1 MTSSRKCLMFLLLA
15 VANSESQGRS
25 DTEVLANPIRKVV
38 TMLQSMQAKVQ
49 EEGEKEAALY
59 EKFMCYCKT
68 AGGDLTASIAAA
80 ETSIS
85 DLSTKIKTSEEEK
98 VQLESDLQQAQVDR
112 EAAKKAMAEATAIR
126 EKEAAVFAAL
136 KADLD
141 ANIAAIAKA
150 VSSLEKG
157 MAGSFLQTTAAQV
170 LKRLVLG
177 GHSSL
182 ADDDREDLLSFI
194 SSGQSGQYA
203 PSSGSIVGILKQMG
217 DEMDKNLSEATEAE
231 DGAIKNYESLMA
243 AKKKEVLAL
252 TKAIETKLARVGDLG
267 VAIAQ
272 MKNDLGD
279 TEAALVADKEFL
291 ANLDSG
297 CEKKK
302 AEWEVIVK
310 TRAEELA
317 ALAETIKVLND
328 DDALDLFKRT
338 LPSASL
344 MQLDVG
350 MAKLRRQALATIEPL
365 LKASRSH
372 HFNLEFVAL
381 ALQGKKIGFEKVIKM
396 IDEMVATLKTEQK
409 DDDNKKEYCT
419 VQLDKADDKKKGLER
434 SVSDL
439 EAAIASAKDGIAKTA
454 EEIAALKAGI
464 VELDKMVAEAT
475 EQRKQENEDF
485 KELMAA
491 DTAAKDLLAY
501 AKNRLNKFY
510 NPKLYK
516 PAPKT
521 ELSREDRIVENMSG
535 TAAPTQAPG
544 GIAGTGIAVFSQVVQ
559 HAFQHV
565 APPPPPETFGAYVK
579 KSEDSMGV
587 MAMIDLLIKDVEKEM
602 TEAETEESDA
612 QADYEVSMTDS
623 AAKRTADS
631 NSLNE
636 KELIKAD
643 LEASV
648 ETKTEAKASAT
659 NELMSTV
666 KYISSL
672 HSECDWLIKY
682 YDVRKEAR
690 ASEIDALGKAKAVLS
705 GADFSFVQTHVHG
718 FLGKA

>member
-1 MTSSRKCLMFLLLA
+1 MTSSRTCLTFLFLV
-15 VANSESQGRS
+15 VAISETHAR
-25 DTEVLANPIRKVV
+25 TEVLSNPVRKVV
-38 TMLQSMQAKVQ
+38 KMLQSMQAKVQ

-80 ETSIS
+80 ETSITE
-85 DLSTKIKTSEEEK
+85 LSNKIKTSKEEK
-98 VQLESDLQQAQVDR
+98 VQLEGELEQAKVDR
-112 EAAKKAMAEATAIR
+112 EAAKTAVAEATAIR
-126 EKEAAVFAAL
+126 EKEAAAFAAV

-141 ANIAAIAKA
+141 ANTAAIAKA
-150 VSSLEKG
+150 VGAIEKG

-170 LKRLVLG
+170 LKRIVFG
-177 GHSSL
+177 RHSSL
-182 ADDDREDLLSFI
+182 ADGDREDLLSFL
-194 SSGQSGQYA
+194 SSGQAGQYA
-203 PSSGSIVGILKQMG
+203 PSSGSVVGILKQMG
-217 DEMDKNLSEATEAE
+217 DEMNKDLSEATEAE
-231 DGAIKNYESLMA
+231 DGAVKNYESLMA

-252 TKAIETKLARVGDLG
+252 TKAIETKLDRVGRLG
-267 VAIAQ
+267 VSIAQ
-272 MKNDLGD
+272 MKNDMGD

-291 ANLDSG
+291 ANLDEN
-297 CEKKK
+297 CKKK
-302 AEWEVIVK
+302 TADWEVIIK
-310 TRAEELA
+310 TRAEELV

-350 MAKLRRQALATIEPL
+350 MDALRRRTLTKIEPL
-365 LKASRSH
+365 LKANRSQ
-372 HFNLEFVAL
+372 HFKLEFVAL

-396 IDEMVATLKTEQK
+396 IDEMIATLKTEQK
-409 DDDNKKEYCT
+409 DDDDKKEYCA

-434 SVSDL
+434 SMSDL
-439 EAAIASAKDGIAKTA
+439 EAAITSANDDIAKTA

-464 VELDKMVAEAT
+464 VELDKMVAAAT

-485 KELMAA
+485 KELMAS
-491 DTAAKDLLAY
+491 DTAAKELLAY
-501 AKNRLNKFY
+501 AKNRLNQFY

-516 PAPKT
+516 PPPKT
-521 ELSREDRIVENMSG
+521 ELSREGRIVENMSG

-544 GIAGTGIAVFSQVVQ
+544 GIAGTGITVLSQVVQ
-559 HAFQHV
+559 HAFQRV
-565 APPPPPETFGAYVK
+565 APPPPPETFGPYTK

-587 MAMIDLLIKDVEKEM
+587 MAMIDLLIKDLDKEM

-612 QADYEVSMTDS
+612 QADYANCMKDS

-631 NSLNE
+631 NTLSE
-636 KELIKAD
+636 KESIKAD
-643 LEASV
+643 LEASL
-648 ETKTEAKASAT
+648 EASTEEKASTT

-666 KYISSL
+666 KYIASL
-672 HSECDWLIKY
+672 HLECDWLVKY

-690 ASEIDALGKAKAVLS
+690 ASEIDALGNAKAVLS
-705 GADFSFVQTHVHG
+705 GADFSFVQTRVHG